1 MPTTTTIGVILLG
14 HHRDL
19 DPTEYNN
26 GTPTAGAERAGE
38 LVGQTFGSADNPLA
52 RNINEVSLYDSNSDG
67 LIPFDNMSNRSD
79 RDDPVTHVGGTVEI
93 DTGILYRGTVTYT
106 DGTVAQNVLLRV
118 VQDTLGNLG
127 LVPPPHGATAQEIE
141 ALTTKPIQSIQITS
155 VAQNDFTHLDTSRY
169 QMDNAPAFICF
180 RNGTMILTDR
190 GNVAVEDLK
199 VGDLV
204 VTRDNGL
211 QPLRWI
217 GSKKMGSELLQMF
230 PKLRP
235 VRIRAGALGQNLP
248 ERDLYVSQQ
257 HRILISSKIAARMM
271 GETEVLIAAKFL
283 TDIDGID
290 IDDSAE
296 DLEYFHLLFDQHEI
310 ILSEGAATE
319 SLFTGTEALRAVD
332 PAARAE
338 MIALFPELTDADHE
352 FAAARPIGTGREGR
366 KLAQRHAA
374 NGRELQGAG
383 RG

>member
-1 MPTTTTIGVILLG
+1 MPVVTNIQVISLG
-14 HHRDL
+14 WNADL
-19 DPTEYNN
+19 DPNENRI
-26 GTPTAGAERAGE
+26 GAENAGT
-38 LVGQTFGSADNPLA
+38 LIGRSYGSEGDPLA
-52 RNINEVSLYDSNSDG
+52 RNISELTLHDGNNNG
-67 LIPFDNMSNRSD
+67 LIPFNGPLGSGNSSEYISY
-79 RDDPVTHVGGTVEI
+79 GGENQFI
-93 DTGILYRGTVTYT
+93 DTGILYLGSVTYMN
-106 DGTVAQNVLLRV
+106 GTTVHNVPLRV
-118 VQDTLGNLG
+118 LQATNGQMALL
-127 LVPPPHGATAQEIE
+127 PPPADASASEIN
-141 ALTTKPIQSIQITS
+141 ALTTQPLQSIRLTS
-155 VAQNDFTHLDTSRY
+155 VAQNNFTDLNSARY
-169 QMDNAPAFICF
+169 GLAGPPAFICF

-199 VGDLV
+199 VGDMV

-217 GSKKMGSELLQMF
+217 GSKQMGAELLQMF
-230 PKLRP
+230 PQLRP
-235 VRIRAGALGQNLP
+235 VRIQAGALGQNLP

-257 HRILISSKIAARMM
+257 HRILVGSKIVARMM

-296 DLEYFHLLFDQHEI
+296 ELEYFHLLFDQHEI

-319 SLFTGTEALRAVD
+319 SLFTGTEALRSVD

-352 FAAARPIGTGREGR
+352 FTAARPISSGREGR

-374 NGRELQGAG
+374 NRRELQNAT
-383 RG
+383 RS